1 MGQKGIGTTQGFKQ
15 NEVTMNIKTK
25 SSLTLSA
32 AALLFLCACGD
43 DSSKSAA
50 PDEPVITPN
59 DSTVTPIPTP
69 TDSTTV
75 PTDSSAAP
83 SDSTVTDPATDP
95 STLPAEGP
103 ITLPAG
109 KGLLVDDF
117 EDGDNHSATIDNY
130 WYTYDD
136 NPNGGASVITTPL
149 SDADEI
155 VPGKVNNGS
164 NYALQVNYSLDQGE
178 YEYDPYVGW
187 GIQVAEDDA
196 NGRFG
201 GITYW
206 YKGGA
211 HEVHIEVSDVED
223 YDVHLAKVKAS
234 RTWTQAV
241 IRFKDLVQGGWGQ
254 EVAFDAKHIKAISF
268 QAKGTKGKVV
278 TDSIFFDNIYLQD
291 TSEVEKDKPDMTIN
305 DPVIPEISFTL
316 DEITLNTDLQKKA
329 MKYLNKGINFTNWL
343 ENADG
348 KFKSFVFDETDVKL
362 LADNGIKSLRLP
374 IDLDLY
380 ATNRDAFVKD
390 TTGTVALAFDDSTL
404 FTVLDSFVEWTGK
417 HDMSFVIDYHEY
429 DNSYNATSAKN
440 NKYVQMMAETWK
452 HVAAHYAEN
461 TREDIFFELLNEP
474 DMSKG
479 AVKADDWTFAAE
491 SMIDSIRS
499 VDKKHTIL
507 FGDVKWYS
515 IAELVKRTAPL
526 KDDNVIYVIHTYEP
540 FAFTHQ
546 GGSWTDYATIK
557 NIPFPYD
564 PAKWSTVSGD
574 FGVTKGTQTYV
585 KNAIRNYYKTGSKE
599 AIMAEILKA
608 KKWAVKNQ
616 VPVIINEFGALNL
629 RSTAE
634 SRLNYLTAMREI
646 CDTLQIPWTHW
657 GYTGNFSLFEGELK
671 GTKLI
676 DGMDKALGLGAA
688 E

>member
-1 MGQKGIGTTQGFKQ
+1 
-15 NEVTMNIKTK
+15 MNFKTK
-25 SSLTLSA
+25 SSLALSA
-32 AALLFLCACGD
+32 AALLFLSACGD

-50 PDEPVITPN
+50 PDEQPVI
-59 DSTVTPIPTP
+59 TP
-69 TDSTTV
+69 TDSTTT
-75 PTDSSAAP
+75 PTPLPNDSTRIPADSTANQP
-83 SDSTVTDPATDP
+83 DSTVTPSDTTNKEP
-95 STLPAEGP
+95 STNPNEGTIVTP
-103 ITLPAG
+103 QG

-117 EDGDNHSATIDNY
+117 EDGDNYSATIDDY
-130 WYTYDD
+130 WYTYND
-136 NPNGGASVITTPL
+136 NDNDGASVITTPVNE
-149 SDADEI
+149 DGDI
-155 VPGKVNNGS
+155 VAGSVDNGS
-164 NYALQVNYSLDQGE
+164 KYALQVNYTLDKGD
-178 YEYDPYVGW
+178 YEFDPYVGW
-187 GIQVAEDDA
+187 GIQVALDDA

-201 GITYW
+201 GLTYW

-211 HEVHIEVSDVED
+211 HEVHIEVSDVKD

-241 IRFKDLVQGGWGQ
+241 IRFKDLVQGGWGK
-254 EVAFDAKHIKAISF
+254 EVAFDAMHIKAISF
-268 QAKGTKGKVV
+268 QAKGSGSKVV
-278 TDSIFFDNIYLQD
+278 TDSLFIDNVYLQD
-291 TSEVEKDKPDMTIN
+291 TSEVEADKPDMEIK
-305 DPVIPEISFTL
+305 DPVIPEIKFTEA
-316 DEITLNTDLQKKA
+316 EITVTNPLQEKA

-348 KFKSFVFDETDVKL
+348 KFKKFVFDETDIKL

-390 TTGTVALAFDDSTL
+390 TTGTVELAFDDDTL
-404 FTVLDSFVEWTGK
+404 FMVLDSFVEWTGK
-417 HDMSFVIDYHEY
+417 HDMSLVIDYHEY
-429 DNSYNATSAKN
+429 DNSYNATSAKD
-440 NKYVQMMAETWK
+440 NKYIQMMAETWK

-461 TREDIFFELLNEP
+461 TREDLFFELLNEP
-474 DMSKG
+474 DMSAGKVT
-479 AVKADDWTFAAE
+479 AAQWTTAAQA
-491 SMIDSIRS
+491 MIDSIRS

-507 FGDVKWYS
+507 FGDAQWYS
-515 IAELVKRTAPL
+515 INLLTKRTPFT
-526 KDDNVIYVIHTYEP
+526 DDNIVYVIHTYEP
-540 FAFTHQ
+540 FVFTHQ

-557 NIPFPYD
+557 GIPFPYD

-574 FGVTKGTQTYV
+574 FGVTKGSQISV
-585 KNAIRNYYKTGSKE
+585 KNAVKNYYKNGSKE

-608 KKWAVKNQ
+608 KKWAATNN

-629 RSTAE
+629 RSSAE

-676 DGMDKALGLGAA
+676 DGIAEALDLGK
-688 E
+688 

>member
-1 MGQKGIGTTQGFKQ
+1 
-15 NEVTMNIKTK
+15 MNFKTK
-25 SSLTLSA
+25 SSLALSA
-32 AALLFLCACGD
+32 AALLFLSACGD

-50 PDEPVITPN
+50 PDEQPVINPTDSTTTPTPLPIDSTRIPADSTAN
-59 DSTVTPIPTP
+59 QPDSTVTP
-69 TDSTTV
+69 
-75 PTDSSAAP
+75 
-83 SDSTVTDPATDP
+83 SDSTIKDTPTNPNEGTVVTPQ
-95 STLPAEGP
+95 
-103 ITLPAG
+103 G

-117 EDGDNHSATIDNY
+117 EDGDNYSATIDDY
-130 WYTYDD
+130 WYTYND
-136 NPNGGASVITTPL
+136 NDNDGASVITTPVNE
-149 SDADEI
+149 DGDI
-155 VPGKVNNGS
+155 VAGSVDNGS
-164 NYALQVNYSLDQGE
+164 KYALQVNYTLDKGD
-178 YEYDPYVGW
+178 YEFDPYVGW
-187 GIQVAEDDA
+187 GIQVALDDA

-201 GITYW
+201 GLTYW

-211 HEVHIEVSDVED
+211 HEVHIEVSDVKD

-241 IRFKDLVQGGWGQ
+241 IRFKDLVQGGWGK
-254 EVAFDAKHIKAISF
+254 EVAFDAMHIKAISF
-268 QAKGTKGKVV
+268 QAKGSGSKVV
-278 TDSIFFDNIYLQD
+278 TDSLFIDNVYLQD
-291 TSEVEKDKPDMTIN
+291 TSEVEADKPDMEIK
-305 DPVIPEISFTL
+305 DPVIPTVEFTEA
-316 DEITLNTDLQKKA
+316 DITVSNPLQAKA

-348 KFKSFVFDETDVKL
+348 KFKKFVFDETDIKL

-390 TTGTVALAFDDSTL
+390 TTGTVELKFDDDSL
-404 FTVLDSFVEWTGK
+404 FMVLDSFVEWTGK
-417 HDMSFVIDYHEY
+417 HGISFVIDYHEY
-429 DNSYNATSAKN
+429 DNSYNATSAKD
-440 NKYVQMMAETWK
+440 NKYIQMMAETWK

-474 DMSKG
+474 DMSAGKVT
-479 AVKADDWTFAAE
+479 AAQWTVAAQA
-491 SMIDSIRS
+491 MIDSIRS

-507 FGDVKWYS
+507 FGDAQWYS
-515 IAELVKRTAPL
+515 ISLLAKRTPFT
-526 KDDNVIYVIHTYEP
+526 DDNIIYVIHTYEP

-557 NIPFPYD
+557 GIPFPYD

-574 FGVTKGTQTYV
+574 FGVTKSTQSYV
-585 KNAIRNYYKTGSKE
+585 KTNIKNYYKTGSKE
-599 AIMAEILKA
+599 AILEQILKA
-608 KKWAVKNQ
+608 KKWAATNN

-629 RSTAE
+629 RSTAQD
-634 SRLNYLTAMREI
+634 RLNYLTAMREI

-676 DGMDKALGLGAA
+676 DGIDKALGLGVA

>member
-1 MGQKGIGTTQGFKQ
+1 
-15 NEVTMNIKTK
+15 MNFKTK
-25 SSLTLSA
+25 SSLALSA
-32 AALLFLCACGD
+32 AALLFLSACGD

-50 PDEPVITPN
+50 PNEPAVNPT
-59 DSTVTPIPTP
+59 DSTTIPTPLP

-75 PTDSSAAP
+75 PTDSTTNPTDSSAATNP
-83 SDSTVTDPATDP
+83 TVDP
-95 STLPAEGP
+95 STLPPEGP
-103 ITLPAG
+103 ITLPEG

-130 WYTYDD
+130 WYTYSD
-136 NPNGGASVITTPL
+136 NDNDGASVITTPVNE
-149 SDADEI
+149 DGDMIA
-155 VPGKVNNGS
+155 GAVNNGS
-164 NYALQVNYSLDQGE
+164 KYALQVNYTLDKGD
-178 YEYDPYVGW
+178 YAYDPYVGW

-211 HEVHIEVSDVED
+211 HEVHIEISDVTD

-241 IRFKDLVQGGWGQ
+241 IRFKDLVQGGWGV
-254 EVAFDAKHIKAISF
+254 EVPFDAKHIKAISF
-268 QAKGTKGKVV
+268 QAKGNAKV
-278 TDSIFFDNIYLQD
+278 TSDSLFIDNIYLQD
-291 TSEVEKDKPDMTIN
+291 TSEVEADKPDMTIN
-305 DPVIPEISFTL
+305 DPVIPKIEFTEA
-316 DEITLNTDLQKKA
+316 EITVTNPLQAKA

-348 KFKSFVFDETDVKL
+348 KFKEFVFDATDIKL

-404 FTVLDSFVEWTGK
+404 FTVLDSFVEWTAANN
-417 HDMSFVIDYHEY
+417 MSFVIDYHEY
-429 DNSYNATSAKN
+429 DNSYNATSAKD
-440 NKYVQMMAETWK
+440 NKYIQMMAETWK

-474 DMSKG
+474 DMSAGKVT
-479 AVKADDWTFAAE
+479 AAQWTVAAQA
-491 SMIDSIRS
+491 MIDSIRS

-507 FGDVKWYS
+507 FGDAQWYS
-515 IAELVKRTAPL
+515 ISLLAKRTPCT
-526 KDDNVIYVIHTYEP
+526 DDNIVYVIHTYEP

-557 NIPFPYD
+557 GIPFPYD

-574 FGVTKGTQTYV
+574 FGVTKSTQSYV
-585 KNAIRNYYKTGSKE
+585 KSNIKNYYKTGSKE
-599 AIMAEILKA
+599 AIMEQILKA
-608 KKWAVKNQ
+608 KKWAATNN

-629 RSTAE
+629 RSTAQD
-634 SRLNYLTAMREI
+634 RLNYLTAMREI

-657 GYTGNFSLFEGELK
+657 GYTGNFSLFEGDLK

-676 DGMDKALGLGAA
+676 DGIDKALGLGAA